1 MRTLGTQPQAS
12 WSLRTDKVTS
22 VTPSYHLPSA
32 SLRVVLSC
40 ITDPVATPPPSC
52 PAPNLAFQ
60 SIFLKHFGELRL
72 FRVSSQGLTI
82 NLSLLQA
89 PRFQLSG
96 LTVPRAQELVLSL
109 WIFPSFHPDYIT
121 CFSSLPLLST
131 SSPCR
136 FDLSWDGW
144 RMEMLLSGR
153 ETEGR
158 GESAK
163 SGNFLRFLPSSS

>member
-1 MRTLGTQPQAS
+1 MHISALLCKRKKQQQKTEPHPLQQNEDDYLRTLGTQPQAS

-52 PAPNLAFQ
+52 PAPSLAFQ
-60 SIFLKHFGELRL
+60 SIFPKHFGELRL

-109 WIFPSFHPDYIT
+109 WIFPSFHPDYN
-121 CFSSLPLLST
+121 L
-131 SSPCR
+131 
-136 FDLSWDGW
+136 
-144 RMEMLLSGR
+144 
-153 ETEGR
+153 
-158 GESAK
+158 
-163 SGNFLRFLPSSS
+163 FLFPASVEHQLAMQV